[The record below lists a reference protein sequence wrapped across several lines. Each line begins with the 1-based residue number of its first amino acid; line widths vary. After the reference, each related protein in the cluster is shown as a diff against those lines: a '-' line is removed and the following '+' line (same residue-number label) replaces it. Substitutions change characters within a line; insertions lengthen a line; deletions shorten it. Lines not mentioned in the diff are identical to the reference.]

1 MLPRILQLPDN
12 HSFFLF
18 GARNTGKSTLI
29 RQQFD
34 MQKSLWIDLLDLDQ
48 EEQFAREPNL
58 LYASVKQL
66 PPHITHIVIDEV
78 QKLPKLLD
86 VVHRLIEETNKYF
99 VLTGSSARKLKYGGA
114 NLLAGRAFLYHL
126 FPFTFIELG
135 NQFELNDALQWG
147 LLPTVALAT
156 TSQIRAQ
163 ILRAYAQIYLKE
175 EIRAEQ
181 WIRKLDFFRKFLE
194 VCAQCNTKI
203 INFSNI
209 ARNVGVDDKTIKH
222 YFSILEDTLLG
233 FFLEPYHTSIR
244 KRLSGKQKFYFF
256 DNGVARALAYQL
268 NVPLTP
274 KTSAYG
280 DAFEHFII
288 TQIMALNSYYQ
299 KDFRFSYLRTRD
311 DLEIDLI
318 IERPGKPLL
327 CIEIKS
333 SDMIMENDVK
343 RFASLADDLPHAE
356 SMLLSQDKQ
365 AKIFGSIQALHWRV
379 GIENIFSDA

>member
-1 MLPRILQLPDN
+1 MIERILQLTDN

-29 RQQFD
+29 EKRFD
-34 MQKSLWIDLLDLDQ
+34 HQKSLWINLLDLDQ

-58 LYASVKQL
+58 LYAMVKQL
-66 PPHITHIVIDEV
+66 PPNITHVVIDEI
-78 QKLPKLLD
+78 QKNPKLLD
-86 VVHRLIEETNKYF
+86 VVHRLIEETDKHF

-135 NQFELNDALQWG
+135 DQFDLHSALQWG
-147 LLPTVALAT
+147 LLPTVALAESDT
-156 TSQIRAQ
+156 IRAQ

-175 EIRAEQ
+175 EIRGEQ
-181 WIRKLDFFRKFLE
+181 LVRNLDPFRKFLE
-194 VCAQCNTKI
+194 ISAQCNAKI

-209 ARNVGVDDKTIKH
+209 AKDVGVDDKTIKN

-244 KRLSGKQKFYFF
+244 KRLSEKPKFYFF
-256 DNGVARALAYQL
+256 DNGVARALAHQI

-274 KTSAYG
+274 KTSVYG

-288 TQIMALNSYYQ
+288 VQMMALNSYYQ
-299 KDFRFSYLRTRD
+299 KDFRFSYLRTRN

-318 IERPGKPLL
+318 IERPGQPLL

-333 SDMIMENDVK
+333 SDHIVESDTL
-343 RFASLADDLPHAE
+343 RFASLLNDLPDAQA
-356 SMLLSQDKQ
+356 MILSQDKQ
-365 AKIFGSIQALHWRV
+365 AKLFGKIQALPWNE
-379 GIENIFSDA
+379 GIRKII